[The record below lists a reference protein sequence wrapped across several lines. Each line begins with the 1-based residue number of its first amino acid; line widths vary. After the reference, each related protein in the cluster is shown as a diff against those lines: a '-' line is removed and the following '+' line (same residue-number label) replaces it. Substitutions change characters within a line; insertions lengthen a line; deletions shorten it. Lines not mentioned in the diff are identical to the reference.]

1 MFQFS
6 ATFSSEHMRIYK
18 WSVLIQF
25 TFNFF
30 LSWRMLMGGYHQR
43 RMYRFPRPAEW
54 HVDIAV
60 SKVSP
65 VSLVHITSTSP
76 SVGQK
81 VM

>member
-1 MFQFS
+1 
-6 ATFSSEHMRIYK
+6 
-18 WSVLIQF
+18 
-25 TFNFF
+25 
-30 LSWRMLMGGYHQR
+30 MLMGGYHQR
-43 RMYRFPRPAEW
+43 RMYRFLRPAEW